1 MLSTIPVKEDIY
13 NIVSNVHEVIGNEI
27 YPSHSMKN
35 NNSKKEFGKIKY
47 TEPEKVSQNNVSLI
61 KDTKIPTKNYF
72 NNPLNSPLQKMQ
84 YAGVSNDETKTFIQN
99 TLQNS
104 MNLHVSYKNDKFT
117 FHDHEKDTYIG
128 SFTIDHMIKYFGS
141 IYDKSNKFM
150 SHVVPIDFNNAKVL
164 IEKFIGKI
172 QYSPHTKSANIIIFN
187 ETESPFMGNIER
199 LIHII
204 KSLYVFEDNR
214 LSHELAHVDDKVR
227 HKIEQSVKQ
236 FIYIMSNYIL
246 RSISLKS
253 NSIKSSSKK
262 KAVVGCSMT
271 IIRRIIEFIQSQM
284 INVMKK
290 NKDIEKLRQLSIKLQ
305 DNLVKKHDTLISL
318 IKEQNKLLK
327 NKTNSYQSGGV
338 GKDSEKSEDS
348 DESEVV
354 SSLSSSSIESSINDE
369 KIQAMLL
376 ENDHSE
382 II

>member
-61 KDTKIPTKNYF
+61 KDTKIPTKNHF
-72 NNPLNSPLQKMQ
+72 NNPLNNTLQEMQ
-84 YAGVSNDETKTFIQN
+84 YDDVSNDENKTFIQN

-376 ENDHSE
+376 ENNHSE